1 MPATYF
7 GPTGSTLAYMAHAWE
22 PDDDKGVWQ
31 DDDPTTTGGW
41 IYDLDAP
48 RVQLDVRAVGHIKR
62 LRANLQTWVNISG
75 VPWQESPWEPVVCS
89 LTTKFFVCLSV
100 QQTTNPEGTNWEAI
114 NDVSFDN
121 IASYGTTS
129 LGWDDLTHN
138 LDG

>member
-1 MPATYF
+1 MGEYQRC
-7 GPTGSTLAYMAHAWE
+7 TLAGE
-22 PDDDKGVWQ
+22 
-31 DDDPTTTGGW
+31 
-41 IYDLDAP
+41 
-48 RVQLDVRAVGHIKR
+48 
-62 LRANLQTWVNISG
+62 
-75 VPWQESPWEPVVCS
+75 PWEPVVCS